1 MMGAMGNFDVLPDS
15 VACLI
20 LSKLKSAQMVAQ
32 CAMVCRRWKM
42 LSQLVDTLAFE
53 SFKLFEKKVD
63 KNSKASCLEAIVTH
77 MLLNTSGI
85 RNLKISYHPVVW
97 PWIPNDY
104 FCEEKVCNWLRHVNM
119 SLEQLT
125 LVDPNRAKPQPE
137 KLLRL
142 SECKKLQWLNLCYGM
157 IPEVPSSCQRFEQLR
172 TLYLDLIAISD
183 ESLATLVDLSPLL
196 EDLKVNSCKGL
207 HSPNLSALNLASL
220 EFANNL
226 DVSTAMIQRVSVNAP
241 KLVKVSL
248 SHVEKLVIDGSALLE
263 LDLLCH
269 VRADIRELPALTN
282 LNIGG
287 ESWALDS
294 LTHLIRLATNLC
306 CLHVDAVIDWKYPV
320 QIQSIL
326 HHLLELH
333 SMHIGAD
340 FFECLQA
347 GVGTGPLGISSMSLP
362 RLESLSV
369 VVGCGS
375 HSCILVLSTLLKCAP
390 ILHTLTID
398 AEDLRKSMDNITFFT
413 DILGLQRDHPHVKV
427 TLVCPNSLV

>member
-1 MMGAMGNFDVLPDS
+1 
-15 VACLI
+15 
-20 LSKLKSAQMVAQ
+20 
-32 CAMVCRRWKM
+32 
-42 LSQLVDTLAFE
+42 
-53 SFKLFEKKVD
+53 
-63 KNSKASCLEAIVTH
+63 
-77 MLLNTSGI
+77 
-85 RNLKISYHPVVW
+85 
-97 PWIPNDY
+97 
-104 FCEEKVCNWLRHVNM
+104 M

-226 DVSTAMIQRVSVNAP
+226 DVSTAMIHSVSVNAP

-282 LNIGG
+282 LNVGG

-340 FFECLQA
+340 FFE
-347 GVGTGPLGISSMSLP
+347 VG
-362 RLESLSV
+362 
-369 VVGCGS
+369 
-375 HSCILVLSTLLKCAP
+375 
-390 ILHTLTID
+390 
-398 AEDLRKSMDNITFFT
+398 
-413 DILGLQRDHPHVKV
+413 
-427 TLVCPNSLV
+427 